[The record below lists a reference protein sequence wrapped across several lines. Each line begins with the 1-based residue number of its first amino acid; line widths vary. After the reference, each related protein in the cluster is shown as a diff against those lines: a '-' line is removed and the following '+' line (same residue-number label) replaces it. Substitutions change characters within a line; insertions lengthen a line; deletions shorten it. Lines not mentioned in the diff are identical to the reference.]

1 MKKVPCDNASRRDT
15 IIEALGITM
24 LNLLILMSIVWA
36 VSFAD
41 IPHSGS
47 NNVSNLNKSDEAKT
61 AYDKVIE
68 INAQLR
74 SLAH

>member
-1 MKKVPCDNASRRDT
+1 
-15 IIEALGITM
+15 M
-24 LNLLILMSIVWA
+24 LTLLILERIVCA
-36 VSFAD
+36 VPFAD

-61 AYDKVIE
+61 VSDTVIE